1 MAANST
7 SFYVNL
13 AGNVS
18 QQANRF
24 GRDVSQFAN
33 KSASQLGKLSSRIKS
48 TATQF
53 KGLGASIGSLSNKI
67 NGIGNIT
74 IPVLGI
80 GAVAG
85 ATTVGKSLLRTA
97 ADFEMAGIRMKQTFG
112 ERGDEATAW
121 LKDFATNT
129 PMAFGEVQNAMMR
142 LQTAGIDP
150 MDGALQALV
159 DYNAKV
165 GGDAANLDG
174 YISAISKG
182 FVKGKLSMEEIN
194 PLLERNVKVFE
205 LLAQETGGK
214 YTAEQMQKMLQEGK
228 LGRRAIKALLRAMGK
243 DAAGSAKEQMKT
255 WDGLVSNLGDTWTA
269 MQARFMEHGAFDALK
284 QELGSLLAWLNE
296 KMNDGTLDEF
306 AKTVSNTLITALN
319 DLKSMAKD
327 VKPVL
332 ESIGSVMSWL
342 SEKAGGYGNIAKFA
356 LALYGANK
364 VARLGVGLGK
374 GMYGLGKNTYSAGT
388 TFWNAGKTLLG
399 RGNVANSA
407 ANALAGA
414 EGVQSVYVV
423 NMPDMGGLGSRQK
436 RRVRRRN
443 VKQQQYRQNK
453 SVRQQKQPQNNVK
466 HPQAKANNQGK
477 TASAS
482 NVKKVADSVK
492 VTQSQKGIN
501 QPKPTTGKQLAN
513 GVKQA
518 TQTMKATSM
527 NVAKSTAHLAKSATT
542 AIGKTV
548 GKTVPLLNTGLAIAQ
563 GASVLLDDEATTKE
577 KSESIGSIAGATAG
591 ALIGQ
596 ALIPIPIVGAAI
608 GGFLGETIGGWFG
621 EKVGETLEDK
631 PVQPPAEQLSQAVQ
645 NVGQSVGNFVSGEVG
660 EKLASLNPIDTK
672 LDGQI
677 EVKIK
682 ASEGLVTSVSKSNLN
697 TNQTNSALG
706 LKVLTGNSGQG
717 LYQGA

>member
-1 MAANST
+1 M
-7 SFYVNL
+7 
-13 AGNVS
+13 VS
-18 QQANRF
+18 NR
-24 GRDVSQFAN
+24 
-33 KSASQLGKLSSRIKS
+33 
-48 TATQF
+48 
-53 KGLGASIGSLSNKI
+53 I

-129 PMAFGEVQNAMMR
+129 PMAFGDVQNAMMR

-150 MDGALQALV
+150 MNGSLQALV

-182 FVKGKLSMEEIN
+182 FIKGKLSMEEIN

-255 WDGLVSNLGDTWTA
+255 WDGLASNLGDTWTA
-269 MQARFMEHGAFDALK
+269 MQARFMEHGAFDVLK
-284 QELGSLLAWLNE
+284 KELGNLITWLNE
-296 KMNDGTLDEF
+296 KMEDGTLDEF
-306 AKTVSNTLITALN
+306 AKTVSETLITALN
-319 DLKSMAKD
+319 DLKSMAKE

-356 LALYGANK
+356 AALYGANK
-364 VARLGVGLGK
+364 IARLGFGLGK
-374 GMYGLGKNTYSAGT
+374 GMYGFGKGTYGAGST
-388 TFWNAGKTLLG
+388 LWAAGKTLLG
-399 RGNVANSA
+399 RGNVVNSA
-407 ANALAGA
+407 ANAVAGA

-423 NMPDMGGLGSRQK
+423 NMPDMGGFGGGKK
-436 RRVRRRN
+436 RRNRRN
-443 VKQQQYRQNK
+443 QRKNSRPNR
-453 SVRQQKQPQNNVK
+453 SISPQKQM
-466 HPQAKANNQGK
+466 
-477 TASAS
+477 
-482 NVKKVADSVK
+482 KKVNTPSNNAM
-492 VTQSQKGIN
+492 
-501 QPKPTTGKQLAN
+501 PKPKVFPTGQKLAN

-518 TQTMKATSM
+518 TSAMKNTSL
-527 NVAKSTAHLAKSATT
+527 NVAKSTASITKSATT

-548 GKTVPLLNTGLAIAQ
+548 GKALPLVNTGLAIAQ
-563 GASVLLDDEATTKE
+563 GAAVLLDDEAST
-577 KSESIGSIAGATAG
+577 
-591 ALIGQ
+591 
-596 ALIPIPIVGAAI
+596 IPIPVVGAAI
-608 GGFLGETIGGWFG
+608 GGFLGETIGGWLG
-621 EKVGETLEDK
+621 EKVGEVIEDK
-631 PVQPPAEQLSQAVQ
+631 PTQLPAEKLSSAVQ
-645 NVGQSVGNFVSGEVG
+645 NVGQAVGHFVSGEVG
-660 EKLASLNPIDTK
+660 EKLASINPIDTK
-672 LDGQI
+672 LNGLI
-677 EVKIK
+677 EVKVK
-682 ASEGLVTSVSKSNLN
+682 ASEGLVTSVAKSNLN
-697 TNQTNSALG
+697 TNQANSSLG
-706 LKVLTGNSGQG
+706 LSVLMGNSGQG
-717 LYQGA
+717 LYGGA